1 MTTSHHVTLK
11 DLLELG
17 LIKSG
22 EEITFKNEQG
32 LISDAGNINYKG
44 RDFTSLSNWAKEVAS
59 KMGLSKHYNG
69 WKVVYIKDKPLS
81 YFRDQF
87 YNMKGEGKPISIT
100 MDDEPIPKRKR
111 SVSDMSH
118 KRPLMSFADSDE
130 EFDEE
135 YDDGDMFMPRKRAR
149 RDSVASATEVRSF
162 NAPNANASTVIAT
175 AKPSQASA
183 SPPTAAR
190 SGKNQSKMKRCD
202 MCGTTVTPQWRRGPN
217 GSGTLCNSCGVK
229 WSIGRRRKRKNASK
243 KNAKKSGGP
252 LDNEGG
258 ESNDSSQAEDLPEQL
273 LQMMPPA
280 VHTLL
285 DFSNDN
291 DESGS
296 YDEEPAIQ
304 DPKQSIEPIRMPM
317 SVSFKTGSL
326 PLEFAQRSKVNFH
339 SSSEVMES
347 SESDMEIE
355 IHQQYIAATLTA
367 EDLTSVKDESGLRT
381 QIIQLQKENLKLL
394 EELGEERG
402 KRMEVTQKL
411 YKFNEQYVHF
421 TEKHQKL
428 QAQLEYMEVVSHNM
442 ENENREKA
450 ATVEKLRK
458 QNAGLTIDV
467 SQLKMEN
474 ELCKQLNNQHWQ
486 TIAKQ
491 TTLIES
497 KDALIARL
505 EARIKEFAGE
515 TGPLSSSSADDGNS
529 TSAADPVELTTA

>member
-32 LISDAGNINYKG
+32 LISDTGNINYKG

-69 WKVVYIKDKPLS
+69 WKVVYIKDKPLA
-81 YFRDQF
+81 YFRDLF
-87 YNMKGEGKPISIT
+87 YSMKGEGKPISIT
-100 MDDEPIPKRKR
+100 MDDEPILKRKR

-135 YDDGDMFMPRKRAR
+135 YDDGDMFMPRKRFR

-162 NAPNANASTVIAT
+162 SAPNANASTIVAP
-175 AKPSQASA
+175 AKLSQASA

-190 SGKNQSKMKRCD
+190 SGKNQNKMKRCD

-229 WSIGRRRKRKNASK
+229 WSIGRRRKRKNATK
-243 KNAKKSGGP
+243 KNAKKAGGP
-252 LDNEGG
+252 LDVDG

-273 LQMMPPA
+273 AQIAAPA
-280 VHTLL
+280 LL
-285 DFSNDN
+285 DFTNYN

-296 YDEEPAIQ
+296 YDEEPPMQ
-304 DPKQSIEPIRMPM
+304 DVKQSYEPIRMPL
-317 SVSFKTGSL
+317 SVNFKTGSL
-326 PLEFAQRSKVNFH
+326 PLEFAQRSKINFN

-347 SESDMEIE
+347 SESDIEIE
-355 IHQQYIAATLTA
+355 IHQQYIAATLTG
-367 EDLTSVKDESGLRT
+367 EDLTSVKDESGLRA

-421 TEKHQKL
+421 TEKHLKMQS
-428 QAQLEYMEVVSHNM
+428 QLEYMEVISHNM
-442 ENENREKA
+442 EKENREKA

-458 QNAGLTIDV
+458 QSVGLTNDV

-491 TTLIES
+491 TTLVES

-505 EARIKEFAGE
+505 EARIKELTGEAG
-515 TGPLSSSSADDGNS
+515 PHSNSSSDDGHS